1 MLRPRPDLNARLL
14 VELAVALDEA
24 GLQRIDDHR
33 RRLVEAFPRFIHA
46 EAERGELTPGQAASQ
61 TKAQPPLLS
70 MSSTAACS
78 ATRSGS
84 CQGRITAAVP
94 RSTFGQ
100 SAVKYVISW
109 RLSGTNE

>member
-14 VELAVALDEA
+14 VELAITLDEA

-61 TKAQPPLLS
+61 TKAQPPLAQHVEHRRLLGD
-70 MSSTAACS
+70 ARRA
-78 ATRSGS
+78 GN
-84 CQGRITAAVP
+84 GF
-94 RSTFGQ
+94 RSTRMTAN
-100 SAVKYVISW
+100 SAGIASP
-109 RLSGTNE
+109 